1 MAEEPDRVAMLSD
14 LKGFEASLKQEIKQI
29 VVAEAERTRTHFDVV
44 AEGLRGDLKV
54 VIDKTNATSAKVD
67 GLITRN
73 AIEHSAF
80 VDAIADHE
88 VRQRVLERI
97 VEPPATDNS

>member
-1 MAEEPDRVAMLSD
+1 MLSD
-14 LKGFEASLKQEIKQI
+14 LRAI
-29 VVAEAERTRTHFDVV
+29 VAGEGERTRRHFDIV
-44 AEGLRGDLKV
+44 AEQMRADLKV
-54 VIDKTNATSAKVD
+54 VIDKTNATSEKVD
-67 GLITRN
+67 RLITRN

-97 VEPPATDNS
+97 LEPPATDNS

>member
-1 MAEEPDRVAMLSD
+1 MAAEPDRVAMLSD
-14 LKGFEASLKQEIKQI
+14 LKGLEASLKQEIKQI

-54 VIDKTNATSAKVD
+54 VIDRTNATSVKVD
-67 GLITRN
+67 LITRN
-73 AIEHSAF
+73 AIEHTAF

-97 VEPPATDNS
+97 LEPPTTDNS